1 MLKKPGHCRCPNCSG
16 NMDFCIKM
24 GKLRCG
30 SCETVLTVE
39 EYEKEIERKEE
50 IREGSGNS
58 FAGGADINT
67 SESRDNQFKRTYTC
81 SSCGGELSPESLGA
95 TEKCPFCG
103 NSIIFTDKYRDQKT
117 PDVIGVFLRD
127 RDDFMNIWH
136 KEITERR
143 SFVPD
148 EFAETVV
155 VRKVTPVYVPFW
167 FFDVSAGGHV
177 EYTAET
183 VKSAKLSN
191 DTKVHRAFKGSAS
204 GKMSFLHIPQ
214 DATTEIDDDISQGLE
229 PYDFSSV
236 KPFSFAYLSGM
247 DARIFN
253 MDEGASFKTVTERV
267 SDTLDRYLTD
277 AENYQ
282 YINIARR
289 EYDIKQESV
298 SYALMPLWYM
308 EVIWKKRKYTV
319 AMNGQTGM
327 LVCEV
332 PMSKLK
338 YYLFLISEGALT
350 FSVSLFAYLPVIRYF
365 EEHISSGEL
374 LIFAD
379 ILTAGIVAVILYAAG
394 IIRLFRSVISSVIS
408 FICCLLISVPLSVY
422 LFNQKEMFDLL
433 KYIGTGVH
441 LVVCAVLMFFLASFI
456 RETNDETAMKFRYE
470 ADDYKNNE
478 NCTVEDRKVDLLW
491 EKTTTDS
498 TSLIDGIEPKPGFT
512 GSSQKNEIR
521 RNRSEEERSG

>member
-24 GKLRCG
+24 GKLRCV
-30 SCETVLTVE
+30 SCETALTVE

-58 FAGGADINT
+58 FAGGAEINA
-67 SESRDNQFKRTYTC
+67 SESRDNPFKRTYTC
-81 SSCGGELSPESLGA
+81 SSCGGELSPETLGA

-103 NSIIFTDKYRDQKT
+103 NTIIFTDKYRDQKT

-127 RDDFMNIWH
+127 RGDFMNIWH

-167 FFDVSAGGHV
+167 FFDVSAGGRV

-183 VKSAKLSN
+183 VKSAKLS
-191 DTKVHRAFKGSAS
+191 DDKEIHTAFKGTAS

-229 PYDFSSV
+229 PYDFGSV

-253 MDEGASFKTVTERV
+253 MGEGASFETVAGRV

-282 YINIARR
+282 YINISKR

-308 EVIWKKRKYTV
+308 EVTWKKRKYTV
-319 AMNGQTGM
+319 AMNGQTGK

-332 PMSKLK
+332 PISKLK
-338 YYLFLISEGALT
+338 YNLFLISAGALS
-350 FSVSLFAYLPVIRYF
+350 FSVSLFAYLPVVGFF
-365 EEHISSGEL
+365 EKNMSNGEL

-379 ILTAGIVAVILYAAG
+379 ILTAGIVAFILYAAG
-394 IIRLFRSVISSVIS
+394 MIRLFRSVTSSVIS
-408 FICCLLISVPLSVY
+408 FICSLAISVPLSVY
-422 LFNQKEMFDLL
+422 LLNQNNMFDIL
-433 KYIGTGVH
+433 KYAGVGVH
-441 LVVCAVLMFFLASFI
+441 LIVCACIMYFLGSLI
-456 RETNDETAMKFRYE
+456 REKNDETAMKFRYE

-478 NCTVEDRKVDLLW
+478 SCTVEDRKVDLLW
-491 EKTTTDS
+491 KKTTTDS

-512 GSSQKNEIR
+512 GHPEKMERR
-521 RNRSEEERSG
+521 RNISEHDSLE